1 MCLMLAG
8 VGYNP
13 LFLVSSE
20 ITDTDSKLF
29 HAQLLFTLCGFE
41 PLRIIRKL
49 INALQPREDMFKIV
63 SHCYPETR

>member
-1 MCLMLAG
+1 MPVDM
-8 VGYNP
+8 GYNP
-13 LFLVSSE
+13 LSLVFSE

-49 INALQPREDMFKIV
+49 ITALQPREDMFKIV